1 MRIATETAAPNVSA
15 TTTSVKASAPLT
27 ETILVAR
34 TDASPTPHII
44 RIITK
49 LVVWTAFHLHRSVKT
64 TALMAGLFVVTFANK
79 TPPKISNHGGLVA
92 HSVSVT
98 HASAMVSA
106 HPTKT

>member
-1 MRIATETAAPNVSA
+1 MRIATETVAPNVSA
-15 TTTSVKASAPLT
+15 TTSSVKASAPLT

-64 TALMAGLFVVTFANK
+64 TALRAGLFVVTFANK
-79 TPPKISNHGGLVA
+79 TPPKISNHGGPVA
-92 HSVSVT
+92 HSASAT
-98 HASAMVSA
+98 HASVTVSA
-106 HPTKT
+106 HPTRT